1 MKIKHVKSIL
11 WIVLMGCTFT
21 LAAQDSIKEYVN
33 KAGNEKIKKAIV
45 VEQKPVTAAG
55 FDDGHGRNPVLTSRD
70 QLPKK
75 IALATFFI
83 YDLGSTKVT
92 SAGNTT
98 NITYTWVSPAG
109 GNALANTIH
118 VNSIGALKE
127 EFQKN
132 GAQLLTPEEY
142 LDNGEKRTF
151 YYETFTPDVSKL
163 GKFLGDIETKH
174 VDINV
179 AADNYRPLDIS
190 ASWDHLRSESLGS
203 DLTKALGVD
212 GVVSISVE
220 IQSDNKTV
228 NMHGIKM
235 ALHGPNPIPKEDK
248 NYVAQKMG
256 NGWYAGNIYSSAY
269 FFFPKPIQV
278 GQFEKKKME
287 GQKKKVSTLEEMNF
301 DGVGEIMRIMIAEM
315 YASMNESIEKA
326 APRYSK
332 NK

>member
-1 MKIKHVKSIL
+1 MKTKQVKSIL
-11 WIVLMGCTFT
+11 WLVLMGGTLT
-21 LAAQDSIKEYVN
+21 LAAQDSVKEYVD
-33 KAGNEKIKKAIV
+33 KAGNDKIKKAVV

-55 FDDGHGRNPVLTSRD
+55 FEDGHGRNPVLVSRD

-75 IALATFFI
+75 IAMATFFI

-92 SAGNTT
+92 SSGSTA

-118 VNSIGALKE
+118 VNSIDALKAAV
-127 EFQKN
+127 QKN

-142 LDNGEKRTF
+142 LDSDDKRKF
-151 YYETFTPDVSKL
+151 YYETFTPNVSKM
-163 GKFLGDIETKH
+163 GKFLGDLETKH

-179 AADNYRPLDIS
+179 AADYYRPLDIS

-212 GVVSISVE
+212 GVLSISVE
-220 IQSDNKTV
+220 IQSDNKNV

-269 FFFPKPIQV
+269 FFFPKPISV
-278 GQFEKKKME
+278 GQYDKKKME
-287 GQKKKVSTLEEMNF
+287 GQKKKVTTLEMNF
-301 DGVGEIMRIMIAEM
+301 EGVGNIMQIMIDEM

-326 APRYSK
+326 APRYGK
-332 NK
+332 KK